1 MSWRLL
7 SSCKQAWLHS
17 NSPKDLW
24 YPVKEKD
31 RAIFLLL
38 SLIPSLL
45 SLSSFPLCFLLFFS
59 SFSSSPLLPSL
70 PLTCIPLFSSFHLPP
85 DHKCSLPSVTG
96 LKSSGKETWPSWAAE
111 GRPVPQHGCA
121 PASKRWKSKFIQ
133 ARVIQSLHASKKRQK
148 NLPCPSD
155 ELFLYFEI

>member
-1 MSWRLL
+1 MQAGMASFQLSQGSLVPGERKGQGHLPPSFSHSFSSFSFIFSSLL
-7 SSCKQAWLHS
+7 PPL
-17 NSPKDLW
+17 
-24 YPVKEKD
+24 
-31 RAIFLLL
+31 FLL
-38 SLIPSLL
+38 
-45 SLSSFPLCFLLFFS
+45 LLFFS
-59 SFSSSPLLPSL
+59 SAPFSSSHLYSPLLLLSSSSRPQVL
-70 PLTCIPLFSSFHLPP
+70 SSFC
-85 DHKCSLPSVTG
+85 DWTQ
-96 LKSSGKETWPSWAAE
+96 SSGKETWPSWAAE